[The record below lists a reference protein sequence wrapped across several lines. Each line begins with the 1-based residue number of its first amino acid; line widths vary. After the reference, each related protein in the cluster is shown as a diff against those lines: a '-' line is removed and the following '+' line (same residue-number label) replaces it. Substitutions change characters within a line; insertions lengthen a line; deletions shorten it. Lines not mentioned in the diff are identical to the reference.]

1 MNFEEFGLSRQIL
14 KAVYE
19 MGFEEP
25 TPIQQK
31 AIPHVL
37 EGKDIIGQAQTG
49 TGKTAAFVIPINQ
62 MCTRGKEPKV
72 IVIEPTREL
81 AIQIAEVFDKIGKH
95 KKLVSVPIFGGQ
107 AIDRQIRALK
117 KGVDIVIGTPGRLI
131 DHIQRGTLDLKKIKV
146 AVLDEADEMLDM
158 GFIDDIKEILQN
170 TPEERQTM
178 LFSATIGRDVLRI
191 SKKYMKE
198 PVKITVNVA
207 DIVIPKIK
215 QIFYEVWWDEK
226 LNALSKIIDIEDP
239 YRTLVFCHTKKDV
252 DFVAIR
258 LKQMGYNADAIHG
271 DYSQSQRNT
280 VMKNFKN
287 GDIDILIA
295 TDVAARGLDIQDV
308 THVINY
314 SIPQNPENYIHRIG
328 RTGRAGKSGIAIT
341 FITPK
346 EYIQLR
352 LIERNARTKISQAK
366 LPTSEEVMKARQKAI
381 IEDIS
386 TTIEEGNHEKFLP
399 LARNIL
405 KTYEPEVGLATAL
418 SIAFEDI
425 TEVADKVDRKHF
437 PVSRLFLTAGKKDG
451 ISAKDIVNTIA
462 SEAKVPFK
470 MIGKIAVKDSFTFVE
485 VSKEYAEKV
494 IKSLDKFILKGK
506 KIRVEKAQKKGKKTH

>member
-1 MNFEEFGLSRQIL
+1 MKFEEFGLSRQIL

-25 TPIQQK
+25 TPIQQQ
-31 AIPHVL
+31 AIPYVL
-37 EGKDIIGQAQTG
+37 EGKDLIGQAQTG

-62 MCTRGKEPKV
+62 MCTSGKTPKV

-81 AIQIAEVFDKIGKH
+81 AIQVAEVFDKIGKH
-95 KKLVSVPIFGGQ
+95 KKLASVPIFGGQ

-117 KGVDIVIGTPGRLI
+117 KGADIVIGTPGRLI
-131 DHIQRGTLDLKKIKV
+131 DHIKRGTLDLKKIRV

-170 TPEERQTM
+170 TPTERQTM
-178 LFSATIGRDVLRI
+178 LFSATIDRDVLRI
-191 SKKYMKE
+191 SKKYMRE
-198 PVKITVNVA
+198 PVKIRVNVS

-215 QIFYEVWWDEK
+215 QIFYEVRWDEK

-239 YRTLVFCHTKKDV
+239 YRSLVFCHTKKDV
-252 DFVAIR
+252 DYVAIR
-258 LKQMGYNADAIHG
+258 LQQMGYNTDAIHG
-271 DYSQSQRNT
+271 DYTQSQRNT
-280 VMKNFKN
+280 VMKKFKN
-287 GDIDILIA
+287 GDVDILIA
-295 TDVAARGLDIQDV
+295 TDVAARGLDIKDV

-314 SIPQNPENYIHRIG
+314 SIPQNPESYIHRIG

-346 EYIQLR
+346 EYSQLR
-352 LIERNARTKISQAK
+352 LIEKNARTKISQAK
-366 LPTSEEVMKARQKAI
+366 LPTSEEVMKAKQKAI

-386 TTIEEGNHEKFLP
+386 MTIEEGNYKKFLP
-399 LARNIL
+399 LARKIL
-405 KTYEPEVGLATAL
+405 KTYEPEVGLAAAL

-425 TEVADKVDRKHF
+425 TEVANKEGRKHS
-437 PVSRLFLTAGKKDG
+437 PVSRLFMTTGIKDG
-451 ISAKDIVNTIA
+451 ISAKDIVKTIM
-462 SEAKVPFK
+462 SEAEVPYK
-470 MIGKIAVKDSFTFVE
+470 MIGRIAVKDSFTFVE

-494 IKSLDKFILKGK
+494 IKSLDKFMLKGK
-506 KIRVEKAQKKGKKTH
+506 KIRVEKAQKKQNK